1 MQGYEEIATHML
13 WVKMQAN
20 KIIVKEIFAFYSL
33 VITLTLPQVYKTHC
47 FSGPSYMLFPLPKIL
62 APPTTIITYLTL
74 ASPTVISL
82 T

>member
-1 MQGYEEIATHML
+1 MQGYEETATHRL

-33 VITLTLPQVYKTHC
+33 VIILTLPYVCKTHC

-62 APPTTIITYLTL
+62 AL
-74 ASPTVISL
+74 APPTVISL